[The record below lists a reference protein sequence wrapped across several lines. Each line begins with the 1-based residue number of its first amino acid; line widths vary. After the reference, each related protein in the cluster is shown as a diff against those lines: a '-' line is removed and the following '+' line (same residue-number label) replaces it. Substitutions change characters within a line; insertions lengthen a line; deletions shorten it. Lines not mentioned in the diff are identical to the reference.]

1 MFSPKNMT
9 GVLIPWEY
17 YPAAAGTYKCGQLLN
32 ATGGKLVPVSAA
44 SKTTPGYLCVADVT
58 VGDGETI
65 PVQPIRKETIYITE
79 LSAETESAAVGA
91 KLQVSA
97 GGLQVDGVAAGTF
110 ELVDVAD
117 TAAGAEVCGR
127 FV

>member
-17 YPAAAGTYKCGQLLN
+17 YPAAAGTYKCGQLL
-32 ATGGKLVPVSAA
+32 TISGGKLTPVADA
-44 SKTTPGYLCVADVT
+44 STKTPGYLCVANVT
-58 VGDGETI
+58 VADGDVI
-65 PVQPIRKETIYITE
+65 PVQPIQKETIYMTE
-79 LSAETESAAVGA
+79 LSAETATAAPGV

-97 GGLQVDGVAAGTF
+97 GGLQVDGAAAGTF
-110 ELVDVAD
+110 ELVDVTG